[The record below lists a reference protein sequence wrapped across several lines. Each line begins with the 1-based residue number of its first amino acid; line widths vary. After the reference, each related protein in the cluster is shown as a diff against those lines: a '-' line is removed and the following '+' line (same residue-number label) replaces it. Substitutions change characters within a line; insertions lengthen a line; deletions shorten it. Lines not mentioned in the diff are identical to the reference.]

1 MIDNFK
7 DIAYIIGAIITFLV
21 GRKSTTLTNK
31 GTEIDN
37 LTKYQLMYDKFV
49 EQFTDQYKGLEK
61 HVDELSKE
69 VRNLELRNAVIIEE
83 SQTWQKRFNDLQ
95 KLYDK
100 LKQEFDNYKKNHG

>member
-37 LTKYQLMYDKFV
+37 LTKYQAMYDKFV
-49 EQFTDQYKGLEK
+49 EQYQ
-61 HVDELSKE
+61 KE
-69 VRNLELRNAVIIEE
+69 FKTLGDKIADLELRNSIVIEE
-83 SQTWQKRFNDLQ
+83 SQTWQNKFNNLQ

-100 LKQEFDNYKKNHG
+100 LKKEFDDYKKKHG

>member
-31 GTEIDN
+31 GMEIDN
-37 LTKYQLMYDKFV
+37 LTKYQAMYDKFV
-49 EQFTDQYKGLEK
+49 EQYQ
-61 HVDELSKE
+61 KE
-69 VRNLELRNAVIIEE
+69 FKILGDKIADLELRNSIVIEE
-83 SQTWQKRFNDLQ
+83 SQTWQNKFNNLQ

-100 LKQEFDNYKKNHG
+100 LKKEFDDYKKKHG

>member
-37 LTKYQLMYDKFV
+37 LTKYQTMYDKFV
-49 EQFTDQYKGLEK
+49 EQYQ
-61 HVDELSKE
+61 KE
-69 VRNLELRNAVIIEE
+69 FKTLGDKIADLELRNSIVIEE
-83 SQTWQKRFNDLQ
+83 SQTWQNKFNNLQ

-100 LKQEFDNYKKNHG
+100 LKKEFDDYKKKHG

>member
-31 GTEIDN
+31 GAEIDN
-37 LTKYQLMYDKFV
+37 LTKYQAMYDKFV
-49 EQFTDQYKGLEK
+49 EQYQ
-61 HVDELSKE
+61 KE
-69 VRNLELRNAVIIEE
+69 FKTLGDKIADLELRNSIVIEE
-83 SQTWQKRFNDLQ
+83 SQTWQNKFNNLQ

-100 LKQEFDNYKKNHG
+100 LKKEFDDYKKKHG

>member
-37 LTKYQLMYDKFV
+37 LTKYQAMYDKFV
-49 EQFTDQYKGLEK
+49 EQYQ
-61 HVDELSKE
+61 KE
-69 VRNLELRNAVIIEE
+69 FKTLGDKIADLELRNSIVIEE
-83 SQTWQKRFNDLQ
+83 SQTWQNKFNNLQ

-100 LKQEFDNYKKNHG
+100 LKKEFDDYKKKHR

>member
-37 LTKYQLMYDKFV
+37 LTKYQAMYDKFV
-49 EQFTDQYKGLEK
+49 EQYQ
-61 HVDELSKE
+61 KE
-69 VRNLELRNAVIIEE
+69 FKTLGDKIADLELRNSIVIEE
-83 SQTWQKRFNDLQ
+83 SQTWQNKFNNLQ

-100 LKQEFDNYKKNHG
+100 LKKEFDDYKKNADEIGRKI

>member
-37 LTKYQLMYDKFV
+37 LTKYQAMYDKFV
-49 EQFTDQYKGLEK
+49 EQYQ
-61 HVDELSKE
+61 KE
-69 VRNLELRNAVIIEE
+69 FKTFGDKIADLELRNSIVIEE
-83 SQTWQKRFNDLQ
+83 SQTWQNKFNNLQ

-100 LKQEFDNYKKNHG
+100 LKKEFDDYKKNNV